1 MLRLT
6 PRRNRRVPNGL
17 AILGAVLL
25 AASVLAGTGNAIPV
39 ASQQAS
45 TEVSTEVTTRDTTSA
60 ITLAGTHG
68 SAIETDHAVSEAAVT
83 RTRKFRVNLFL
94 FRH

>member
-17 AILGAVLL
+17 AILGALLL
-25 AASVLAGTGNAIPV
+25 AASVLAGAGHSIPG
-39 ASQQAS
+39 ARQQAS
-45 TEVSTEVTTRDTTSA
+45 TLAT
-60 ITLAGTHG
+60 TLAGTHATGTAGG
-68 SAIETDHAVSEAAVT
+68 SAEEFGTDITLREAAVT